1 MYPGGRQTTRPKQR
15 VAQEKT
21 SRARTPAPVADLGSS
36 DLAPP
41 RMARKLNQPLVV
53 LACVVLL
60 AVCVVGWRSWR
71 NRREHLPQV
80 AQLGLTEGL
89 AALDEGNF
97 DHAYQLLSEAK
108 TAVDDLKGAV
118 EGAEKIRHGA
128 DEAAIFVSLLTDP
141 LENLL
146 DEAARMTPQ
155 AWADKFDTY
164 YRGRGVII
172 SATIT
177 ATPNTPGSSRYEL
190 DYLVLAPGQG
200 AQEHRYARIDLTGFE
215 AVTLAG
221 YKEGDPVNFGAKL
234 AAFEYDA
241 EAKEWLIRFEPK
253 TGIAIHHYKALETLG
268 WPTDSSIPEANAEGQ
283 DQP

>member
-1 MYPGGRQTTRPKQR
+1 MLRWTKEISIT
-15 VAQEKT
+15 
-21 SRARTPAPVADLGSS
+21 LI
-36 DLAPP
+36 
-41 RMARKLNQPLVV
+41 
-53 LACVVLL
+53 
-60 AVCVVGWRSWR
+60 
-71 NRREHLPQV
+71 
-80 AQLGLTEGL
+80 
-89 AALDEGNF
+89 NF
-97 DHAYQLLSEAK
+97 FRGE

-177 ATPNTPGSSRYEL
+177 ATPDSPGSSRYEL

-200 AQEHRYARIDLTGFE
+200 AQENRYARIDLTGFT
-215 AVTLAG
+215 AVTSAG
-221 YKEGDPVNFGAKL
+221 L
-234 AAFEYDA
+234 
-241 EAKEWLIRFEPK
+241 
-253 TGIAIHHYKALETLG
+253 
-268 WPTDSSIPEANAEGQ
+268 
-283 DQP
+283 